1 MLELE
6 GVYKMNTLEF
16 KKGLLY
22 ASIELKYED
31 ESIIIQDVII
41 DTGASHTI
49 IAPEYLEKMD
59 IPLLDDD
66 ELVKAT
72 GYGGMISY
80 SIRKKIDKIK
90 CGDLVLKDFKVDFGI
105 IDPDNRINGLI
116 GLDFLVSSKSII
128 DLVDLTIYRG

>member
-1 MLELE
+1 
-6 GVYKMNTLEF
+6 
-16 KKGLLY
+16 
-22 ASIELKYED
+22 
-31 ESIIIQDVII
+31 
-41 DTGASHTI
+41 
-49 IAPEYLEKMD
+49 MD